1 MKKNWGL
8 TRKMCLL
15 RAYRAMSTLS
25 PPAVFNETL
34 YKIEAKMA
42 IEETTANNP
51 PLGTSSGKHIKGAHS

>member
-1 MKKNWGL
+1 MQNSWGL
-8 TRKMCLL
+8 TRRMYLL

-34 YKIEAKMA
+34 CKIEAKMA
-42 IEETTANNP
+42 IGGTTAINP